1 MDLILYF
8 RVSVV
13 EAMWFLSATCGPF
26 LSKALKDSLGTVY
39 VFASKKLYLLLTVL
53 YKDNNKDIMEG
64 LLLTWPHDKQSLSP
78 YSYPLFCILTSLL
91 SIHFSLRDMPSCSD
105 SLLLLFERTRNC
117 KRKKKSYF
125 SKSLFSPSSH

>member
-1 MDLILYF
+1 MDLTLYF

-53 YKDNNKDIMEG
+53 YKDNNKERNFVLDLVTFIFNIS
-64 LLLTWPHDKQSLSP
+64 TANQ
-78 YSYPLFCILTSLL
+78 TSW
-91 SIHFSLRDMPSCSD
+91 RD
-105 SLLLLFERTRNC
+105 
-117 KRKKKSYF
+117 YF
-125 SKSLFSPSSH
+125 